1 MSFILKPT
9 KENIIVSLFD
19 SLVFLLIG
27 LIIPS
32 WGFQS
37 VFLSRELSGQI
48 VSLAVSLIFSFVV
61 YYPLACGLVYVFK
74 NITGKEKVGV
84 QNLIIALLII
94 IILNPI
100 TFSIVVTN
108 ILGLY

>member
-9 KENIIVSLFD
+9 
-19 SLVFLLIG
+19 
-27 LIIPS
+27 
-32 WGFQS
+32 
-37 VFLSRELSGQI
+37 
-48 VSLAVSLIFSFVV
+48 
-61 YYPLACGLVYVFK
+61 
-74 NITGKEKVGV
+74 KEKVGV